1 MESKTCEICQLTGL
15 QNKWLEHLKERHPD
29 QTELI
34 EFEEWK
40 LKKNQKINE
49 CQRQENQK
57 F

>member
-1 MESKTCEICQLTGL
+1 TCKICQLTEP
-15 QNKWLEHLKERHPD
+15 QNKWLEHLKEKHPD

-49 CQRQENQK
+49 
-57 F
+57 